1 MSLPDATSILK
12 RAREEEED
20 PPVTI
25 DDVYRDV
32 VSVISKEHPVDL
44 CDGEG
49 IYIGVSN
56 VPRLKHITPFGRQ
69 YLFRKVAKQRGYVVI
84 VEIKDNGNW
93 VDVPSYVW
101 DWDDFY
107 QSTYDG
113 LLSVWIRIDE

>member
-69 YLFRKVAKQRGYVVI
+69 YLFRKVAKQRGYVATS
-84 VEIKDNGNW
+84 D
-93 VDVPSYVW
+93 PSPPHNNRGIAAVCKI
-101 DWDDFY
+101 
-107 QSTYDG
+107 G
-113 LLSVWIRIDE
+113 CV